1 MEIDLPTE
9 EDARFLGSRS
19 VSIKGIFEPWG
30 SGATCEE
37 CLQAVKVLQP
47 VVPVGALPVLC
58 ANESTLE
65 MIVQCRCV

>member
-30 SGATCEE
+30 SGSTCEE
-37 CLQAVKVLQP
+37 CLQAAKVKSFLMQELRD
-47 VVPVGALPVLC
+47 GL
-58 ANESTLE
+58 
-65 MIVQCRCV
+65 

>member
-19 VSIKGIFEPWG
+19 VSVKGIFEPWG

-37 CLQAVKVLQP
+37 CLQAAKVLHP
-47 VVPVGALPVLC
+47 VVSVCVTPVPC
-58 ANESTLE
+58 ANEGKLE
-65 MIVQCRCV
+65 FIGQ